1 MSTVTCPHASLLH
14 GAMPASHAGDRSS
27 LAPCLICS
35 SRPALPDLNRQRG
48 RGLGCRRAGRI
59 AHVELCKHHVLGPG
73 AVDCLVPPVTHP
85 SCATHASVCTE
96 PPTAAIACS
105 AAKDDDDLLPV
116 HQGSQILCGKL
127 RKRDVPERQGA
138 SRSPSRPS
146 VAIDE
151 LDALDAYHLPRSP
164 THPAAFDVDAL
175 RANRPDVTPCTSPLV
190 SPVISRASSFQ
201 DVSPSDGAGAY
212 ERHSIL
218 DGTSCIHAASKA
230 CACWCLLE
238 LRDRVLLLCC
248 FVHSDV
254 KLTMGDPTSTTFN
267 RVGIK
272 VFFAPATRTQAIHY
286 MRLKSGANRVGFCGG
301 TCCQVAGR
309 LHTTHPVCA
318 YRVIICRCTFNV
330 LLSQA

>member
-238 LRDRVLLLCC
+238 LRDRVLLLCP
-248 FVHSDV
+248 FRRQTHDGRSNLNHIQQGGYQGFLRSSDQNSSHT
-254 KLTMGDPTSTTFN
+254 LY
-267 RVGIK
+267 
-272 VFFAPATRTQAIHY
+272 ATQVRCE
-286 MRLKSGANRVGFCGG
+286 SCGLLRG
-301 TCCQVAGR
+301 
-309 LHTTHPVCA
+309 
-318 YRVIICRCTFNV
+318 Y
-330 LLSQA
+330 LLSGGWALAHYPSCVRIPRDHLSVHL

>member
-1 MSTVTCPHASLLH
+1 M
-14 GAMPASHAGDRSS
+14 
-27 LAPCLICS
+27 
-35 SRPALPDLNRQRG
+35 
-48 RGLGCRRAGRI
+48 
-59 AHVELCKHHVLGPG
+59 
-73 AVDCLVPPVTHP
+73 
-85 SCATHASVCTE
+85 
-96 PPTAAIACS
+96 
-105 AAKDDDDLLPV
+105 
-116 HQGSQILCGKL
+116 
-127 RKRDVPERQGA
+127 PERQGA

-254 KLTMGDPTSTTFN
+254 KLTMVDATSTTFN

-301 TCCQVAGR
+301 TCCRPATCGWALAHYPSCVR
-309 LHTTHPVCA
+309 IPRDH
-318 YRVIICRCTFNV
+318 
-330 LLSQA
+330 LSVHL